1 MSSDDEISAEFNK
14 KKLESLKSLRGS
26 INWKVRKERRE
37 LLCQLYP
44 LINDWTIEL
53 SDLLSVFPPK
63 EIDWLLIEEMK
74 ILNEFY
80 KNSALRQ
87 MYDGNYHPSAHCFD
101 RLLDFVNKCGY
112 KDEPEVNK
120 DGEPLTRR
128 TTALHHAARYEHR
141 TFVLSS
147 ARSYKI
153 VPMVRKLFKIYNRF
167 DLNYIDELGCTH
179 FHVACE
185 YGIKT
190 VVRKFLEL
198 GQDPDLLVPKTGNTP
213 LHLALGGDKNHQKKV
228 AKLLL
233 EHDADPNVANKDGRT
248 LLHVLGENY
257 WRSQDTEMVFVLK
270 KRCKPGQVDVQD
282 KWGNTPLHLA
292 VPSLANPKARVQ
304 ALLTIGAN
312 PNLANDE
319 GLTPMHIISK
329 RQCNDGLWNSFWKVS
344 GQMKQPV
351 KLEAR
356 DKLGNT
362 PLHLAALSSD
372 FMSLESLLRN
382 GADPNSVNEEGQTPL
397 HIIAKTD
404 DRFNICN
411 VASLFFESN
420 KELGRQVRVDAKDN
434 LGRTPLQLAVANLLP
449 DKIDILLDNGAD
461 LSSFR
466 FPTEDYFAQKLARRR
481 TRLINFK
488 LSIASGVMAIVERL
502 ENRGYELDRSDA
514 LTVMKVFADHELFE
528 KSANFLECRYGRDG
542 GRSVMKSRKTK
553 NVMLKLRSQTSLSLY
568 DLIRL
573 RPEEMTKLIAF
584 EEFDFFSRYSALST
598 LPKKLMEACV
608 LHLCETM
615 SREFFRA
622 WATISFLDLTRCRL
636 PVLCCE
642 NIIENLKNED
652 LHRICLADT
661 LDAI

>member
-1 MSSDDEISAEFNK
+1 M
-14 KKLESLKSLRGS
+14 
-26 INWKVRKERRE
+26 
-37 LLCQLYP
+37 
-44 LINDWTIEL
+44 
-53 SDLLSVFPPK
+53 
-63 EIDWLLIEEMK
+63 
-74 ILNEFY
+74 NEFY

-87 MYDGNYHPSAHCFD
+87 IHNGSYRPSAHCFD

-120 DGEPLTRR
+120 DGKPLTRR

-141 TFVLSS
+141 SWVLSAS
-147 ARSYKI
+147 QNYDI
-153 VPMVRKLFKIYNRF
+153 VPMVRKLFNIYNRF
-167 DLNYIDELGCTH
+167 DLNYTDELGCTH

-185 YGIKT
+185 YGMND

-198 GQDPDLLVPKTGNTP
+198 GQDPDVLVAKTGNSP
-213 LHLALGGDKNHQKKV
+213 LHLALSGDLNFQDHKKKV

-233 EHDADPNVANKDGRT
+233 EHGADPNVVNKDGRT

-329 RQCNDGLWNSFWKVS
+329 RHCNDGLWNSFWKVS

-362 PLHLAALSSD
+362 PLHLAALSFD

-397 HIIAKTD
+397 HIIAKND

-411 VASLFFESN
+411 VASLFFKTN
-420 KELGRQVRVDAKDN
+420 KELGRQVRIDAKDN

-466 FPTEDYFAQKLARRR
+466 FPTEDYFAEKLVPYQRERR
-481 TRLINFK
+481 LNFK
-488 LSIASGVMAIVERL
+488 MRIASRLMAVVECL
-502 ENRGYELDRSDA
+502 ENRGYELDQSDA

-528 KSANFLECRYGRDG
+528 KSANFEKCWYGRDG
-542 GRSVMKSRKTK
+542 GKSVMKAKKTK
-553 NVMLKLRSQTSLSLY
+553 KIMLKKMGLTLY

-573 RPEEMTKLIAF
+573 RPEEMTKLITF
-584 EEFDFFSRYSALST
+584 KEFNLYSPSSVLRK
-598 LPKKLMEACV
+598 LPNKLLEACV
-608 LHLCETM
+608 LHLCETI

-622 WATISFLDLTRCRL
+622 WATISFLGLTRYRL